1 VVHYHAR
8 EGADIDQGDH
18 TVNGQPQAPRE
29 RNATAPAAALIIVGG
44 IFLLRNLDLL
54 PIYSNWWA
62 LLLLVPLYFLGARI
76 LDFRAKHG
84 GSLPAAARGAVTGFL
99 SVALVMI
106 IFLFGLDWGEVW
118 PLFIILVG
126 VSFLI
131 GGSSGRRGDGA
142 PPPGDPNP

>member
-1 VVHYHAR
+1 M
-8 EGADIDQGDH
+8 
-18 TVNGQPQAPRE
+18 NGQPQQPRE

-62 LLLLVPLYFLGARI
+62 LLMLVPLFFLGQRI
-76 LDFRAKHG
+76 LELRSKHG
-84 GSLPAAARGAVTGFL
+84 GNLPAAARGPVTGFL

-106 IFLFGLDWGEVW
+106 IFLLDLDWGEVW

-131 GGSSGRRGDGA
+131 GGSGKRGADEGPQA
-142 PPPGDPNP
+142 GGPNP

>member
-1 VVHYHAR
+1 
-8 EGADIDQGDH
+8 
-18 TVNGQPQAPRE
+18 VNGQPQPPRE

-76 LDFRAKHG
+76 LDLRSKHG
-84 GSLPAAARGAVTGFL
+84 GNLPAAARGAVTGFL
-99 SVALVMI
+99 SVSLVMV

-126 VSFLI
+126 VSFLV
-131 GGSSGRRGDGA
+131 GGSAGRGGDA
-142 PPPGDPNP
+142 PPQGGPNP

>member
-1 VVHYHAR
+1 M
-8 EGADIDQGDH
+8 
-18 TVNGQPQAPRE
+18 NGQPPQPRD

-62 LLLLVPLYFLGARI
+62 LLMLVPLFFLGQRI
-76 LDFRAKHG
+76 LELRSKHG
-84 GSLPAAARGAVTGFL
+84 GSLPAAARGPVTGFL

-106 IFLFGLDWGEVW
+106 IFLLDLDWGEVW

-131 GGSSGRRGDGA
+131 GGAGKRAADEGPQAG
-142 PPPGDPNP
+142 GPNP